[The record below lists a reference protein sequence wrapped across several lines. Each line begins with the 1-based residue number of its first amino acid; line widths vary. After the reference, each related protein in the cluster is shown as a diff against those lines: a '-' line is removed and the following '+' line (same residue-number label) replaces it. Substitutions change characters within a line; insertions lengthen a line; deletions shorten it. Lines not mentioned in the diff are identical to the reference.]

1 MSFPV
6 SVRPDAAESLTRKE
20 MWVKKFKNI
29 CKPHFRENEMKRK
42 WTALFAAMVIFIGAV
57 PAHAEVMQS
66 DLVVLDVALIRPVGI
81 VSVVVGTALFI
92 VSLPVSVPSGSV
104 GTVAKSLVK
113 DSFEYTFIRPV
124 GDFDYELGTW
134 GKEAP
139 PTSENP
145 GNRTK

>member
-1 MSFPV
+1 
-6 SVRPDAAESLTRKE
+6 
-20 MWVKKFKNI
+20 
-29 CKPHFRENEMKRK
+29 MKRK
-42 WTALFAAMVIFIGAV
+42 WTALLTALVIITSAA
-57 PAHAEVMQS
+57 PAYAEITQS

-92 VSLPVSVPSGSV
+92 LSLPVSIPSGSV
-104 GTVAKSLVK
+104 GAAANSLVK

-139 PTSENP
+139 PSSESS
-145 GNRTK
+145 GATAK

>member
-1 MSFPV
+1 
-6 SVRPDAAESLTRKE
+6 
-20 MWVKKFKNI
+20 
-29 CKPHFRENEMKRK
+29 MKRK
-42 WTALFAAMVIFIGAV
+42 WAVLLVVTAIAAGAG
-57 PAHAEVMQS
+57 PARAEITQS

-92 VSLPVSVPSGSV
+92 LSLPVSIPSGSV
-104 GTVAKSLVK
+104 GTAANSLVK

-139 PTSENP
+139 PSSESS
-145 GNRTK
+145 GAAAK

>member
-1 MSFPV
+1 
-6 SVRPDAAESLTRKE
+6 
-20 MWVKKFKNI
+20 
-29 CKPHFRENEMKRK
+29 MKRK
-42 WTALFAAMVIFIGAV
+42 WTALLVALVIITSAA
-57 PAHAEVMQS
+57 PAYAEITQS

-92 VSLPVSVPSGSV
+92 LSLPVSIPSGSV
-104 GTVAKSLVK
+104 GTAANSLVK

-139 PTSENP
+139 PSSESS
-145 GNRTK
+145 GAAAK